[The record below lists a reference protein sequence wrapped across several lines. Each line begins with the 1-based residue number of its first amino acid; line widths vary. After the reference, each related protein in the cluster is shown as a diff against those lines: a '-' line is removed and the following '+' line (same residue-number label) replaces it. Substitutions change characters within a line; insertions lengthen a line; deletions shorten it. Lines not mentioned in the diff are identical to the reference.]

1 MIREHFDCKVSS
13 WRKDSCGRI
22 LSLCLEIDQLRLN
35 VINIYAPVN
44 LTDRKDFFE
53 TRGLGLWKFNNS
65 LIDDV
70 FCNFIACRIADLID
84 CQASFSSIKFRWDFF
99 KESLSK
105 NVTYSK
111 EKRRYDSCEHLLI
124 TNRLIQLKCDL
135 VQGFNVSICAINSLE
150 VDLLA
155 LNTKALE
162 GVKFRSRARWLEEGE
177 KPSRFFFKMERERIE
192 KNFVSSIYDSNG
204 TEVSSREDVELAHVQ
219 FYTTLFSSEPIDNDA
234 KSTLLNEVR
243 ASLSQP
249 DCDSCE
255 GNISLDELSRSL
267 KTINT
272 GKAPGLDG
280 LSV

>member
-1 MIREHFDCKVSS
+1 MLSPGPLKFVK
-13 WRKDSCGRI
+13 SCSI
-22 LSLCLEIDQLRLN
+22 SLCSFSDHDC
-35 VINIYAPVN
+35 VN
-44 LTDRKDFFE
+44 LVFDFHDLNL
-53 TRGLGLWKFNNS
+53 RGLGLWKFNNS

-70 FCNFIACRIADLID
+70 FCNFIPCRIADLID

-99 KESLSK
+99 KESIK
-105 NVTYSK
+105 QKCITYSK
-111 EKRRYDSCEHLLI
+111 EKRRYDSREHLLI

-150 VDLLA
+150 ADLLA

-272 GKAPGLDG
+272 GKAPGPDG